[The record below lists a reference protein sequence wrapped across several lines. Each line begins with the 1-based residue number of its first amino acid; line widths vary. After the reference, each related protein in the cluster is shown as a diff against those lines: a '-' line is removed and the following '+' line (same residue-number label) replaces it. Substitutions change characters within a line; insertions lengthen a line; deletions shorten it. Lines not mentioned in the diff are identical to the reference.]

1 MKTKMAT
8 NKITEGTI
16 SKWGVP
22 LFTINACLIGLL
34 SIAVGSCFFASS
46 RVVEKQFG
54 FTSTQTSLILVG
66 DEFSGFAALIFGY
79 LGGRYHKPRF
89 LGVMVI
95 LMGLSCM
102 TLIIPYYIS
111 AASRDTTDMISANET
126 TTSTKLPD
134 ILCRTFTDNS
144 SCMSDELF
152 NNGTSKQTMN
162 NKNAF
167 YIFLLG
173 KILVGAFSRTVWN
186 MPFVYLNENC
196 ITSKATFFAGMLYII
211 HSIL

>member
-54 FTSTQTSLILVG
+54 FTSTQTSLIMVG
-66 DEFSGFAALIFGY
+66 DEFSGLI
-79 LGGRYHKPRF
+79 L
-89 LGVMVI
+89 
-95 LMGLSCM
+95 
-102 TLIIPYYIS
+102 TIPYYIS
-111 AASRDTTDMISANET
+111 AASRDTTDMMSANET

-134 ILCRTFTDNS
+134 ILCRTYTDNS

-152 NNGTSKQTMN
+152 NNGTSKPTMN
-162 NKNAF
+162 KNNKYVF
-167 YIFLLG
+167 YKFLLG
-173 KILVGAFSRTVWN
+173 KILIGAFSRTVWT

-196 ITSKATFFAGMLYII
+196 ITSKATFFAGLLYYTFNITNSVR
-211 HSIL
+211 HSNNNCTSPTETKSDFCWT